1 MGNEVSGTVH
11 GPVVQA
17 GQLHGD
23 VHFHYQA
30 PPARPPARVPRQV
43 PAGTAS
49 FENRTAELAE
59 LDGWLTPDVP
69 GAPNGLGAPNGPDA
83 PDVPDVPDVPDGPDA
98 SDRPDAPDGLGG
110 PGGRNGA
117 VAPGGPDGSGGPAG
131 AGSPRI
137 ALLSGLPGVGKRA
150 TVRRWVERARDRF
163 PGGQLYVDF
172 ARLRREGA
180 AGGDVSEGLRHCLR
194 SIGVAEEYL
203 SGDLAELTAHYR
215 SHSAERRVVVVLD
228 EVSEPAQVRAL
239 IPKAPGSVV
248 LATSRDRL
256 GELVWDGA
264 RLLPVE
270 PLSADSGRRLL
281 ARLCGED
288 RVRAEPEAA
297 ARLVEWCGGL
307 PVALYVVAARLA
319 VHRRLTLSALAA
331 ELADENRRLAGLSM
345 TGERGMGGPRMGG
358 PRMGDSRPGE
368 EHTVSAV
375 FTVAYRDLPQD
386 VARLYRLLGAC
397 PGRSFDTGGAAAVGG
412 LPASAVTPLLD
423 ALERASLLDVGEDG
437 RYRLHDL
444 VRLHAR
450 DLAGAEEREAA
461 LARAMEYQL
470 TGAAFADRAIM
481 GWRLRI
487 ADHEERMRRAGPD
500 PFDRNRSGGEGDGR
514 EAALAWLEAERA
526 DALAVLRA
534 AAAHGGMDR
543 QTWQLAEALT
553 ALYLH
558 HRHLADWIE
567 SGELGAE
574 AAARDGQ
581 PAAEARLRAVLSR
594 PLMDLGEFE
603 RARQQL
609 DTAILR
615 ADEAAAATP
624 EDRRLTLLRGSV
636 QEFSGRYWDRFDPSR
651 AAEAY
656 AAARALSAEAGEERG
671 VAIALYF
678 LGCSQSATGRHEEG
692 LATLRD
698 ADERLRG
705 LGDVRM
711 AARAQ
716 AAIGVAYEALGRTAE
731 AVEALEE
738 AARALRDRNATHYE
752 AQALETLAD
761 IAARTG
767 DTASLR
773 RHLRRAVEIHESGG
787 SPRAP
792 ELRARLEAAE
802 TNTS

>member
-49 FENRTAELAE
+49 FVNRTAELAE

-69 GAPNGLGAPNGPDA
+69 DA
-83 PDVPDVPDVPDGPDA
+83 
-98 SDRPDAPDGLGG
+98 PDAPDGLGAPSG
-110 PGGRNGA
+110 LGEPDGRNGA
-117 VAPGGPDGSGGPAG
+117 GAPGGPDGSGGPGG

-239 IPKAPGSVV
+239 IPNAPGSVV

-345 TGERGMGGPRMGG
+345 TGERGMGGPRMG
-358 PRMGDSRPGE
+358 DSRPGE

-450 DLAGAEEREAA
+450 DLAGGEEREAA

-481 GWRLRI
+481 GRRLRI

-581 PAAEARLRAVLSR
+581 PAAEARLRALLSR

-609 DTAILR
+609 DIAILR
-615 ADEAAAATP
+615 SDEAAAATP

>member
-1 MGNEVSGTVH
+1 MANEVSGTVH

-17 GQLHGD
+17 GQLHGG
-23 VHFHYQA
+23 VHYHYQA
-30 PPARPPARVPRQV
+30 PPAPPPVRVPRQV

-49 FENRTAELAE
+49 FENRTAELTE
-59 LDGWLTPDVP
+59 LDGWLTPD
-69 GAPNGLGAPNGPDA
+69 
-83 PDVPDVPDVPDGPDA
+83 
-98 SDRPDAPDGLGG
+98 G
-110 PGGRNGA
+110 PGD
-117 VAPGGPDGSGGPAG
+117 PGSAEGVGSAEDV
-131 AGSPRI
+131 GSPRI

-150 TVRRWVERARDRF
+150 TVRRWVERTRDRF
-163 PGGQLYVDF
+163 PGGHLYVDF

-203 SGDLAELTAHYR
+203 SGDLVELTAHYR
-215 SHSAERRVVVVLD
+215 SHSADRRIVVVLD
-228 EVSEPAQVRAL
+228 GVSQPAQVRAL
-239 IPKAPGSVV
+239 IPNAPGSVV

-264 RLLPVE
+264 RLMPVE

-297 ARLVEWCGGL
+297 ARVVEWCGGL
-307 PVALYVVAARLA
+307 PVALYVIAARLA

-331 ELADENRRLAGLSM
+331 ELADENRRLAGLS
-345 TGERGMGGPRMGG
+345 GLRVGDS
-358 PRMGDSRPGE
+358 RMGDSRMGDSRTGDSRMGDSHIGE

-375 FTVAYRDLPQD
+375 FTVAYRDLPRD
-386 VARLYRLLGAC
+386 AARLYRLLGAS

-412 LPASAVTPLLD
+412 LSASAAAPLLG

-437 RYRLHDL
+437 RYRFHDL

-450 DLAGAEEREAA
+450 DLADADERDAA
-461 LARAMEYQL
+461 LARAMEYHL

-481 GWRLRI
+481 GRRLRI
-487 ADHEERMRRAGPD
+487 ADHEERMRRAAPD
-500 PFDRNRSGGEGDGR
+500 PFGQAGGGGKQ
-514 EAALAWLEAERA
+514 AALAWLEAERA

-558 HRHLADWIE
+558 HRHLAEWIE

-581 PAAEARLRAVLSR
+581 PAAEARLRALLSR

-603 RARQQL
+603 RARQEL
-609 DTAILR
+609 ETAVLR
-615 ADEAAAATP
+615 ADEAAAAAP
-624 EDRRLTLLRGSV
+624 EDRRLILLRGSV
-636 QEFSGRYWDRFDPSR
+636 REFSGRYWDRLDPAR

-656 AAARALSAEAGEERG
+656 DSARALSAEAGDERG
-671 VAIALYF
+671 AAIALYF
-678 LGCSQSATGRHEEG
+678 MGCSQSATGRHEDG

-698 ADERLRG
+698 GHERLRG

-716 AAIGVAYEALGRTAE
+716 AAIGAAYEALGHTAE
-731 AVEALEE
+731 AVQALAE
-738 AARALRDRNATHYE
+738 AARALRAQEATHYE

-761 IAARTG
+761 IAERAG
-767 DTASLR
+767 DTDALR
-773 RHLRRAVEIHESGG
+773 RHLRRAVEIHEAGG

-802 TNTS
+802 GSEG

>member
-1 MGNEVSGTVH
+1 MHGGVH
-11 GPVVQA
+11 Y
-17 GQLHGD
+17 H
-23 VHFHYQA
+23 QA
-30 PPARPPARVPRQV
+30 PPAPPPARVPRQV

-59 LDGWLTPDVP
+59 LDDWLTP
-69 GAPNGLGAPNGPDA
+69 
-83 PDVPDVPDVPDGPDA
+83 
-98 SDRPDAPDGLGG
+98 GG
-110 PGGRNGA
+110 PGG
-117 VAPGGPDGSGGPAG
+117 PGDPESV
-131 AGSPRI
+131 GSPRI

-180 AGGDVSEGLRHCLR
+180 VGGDVSEGLRHCLR

-215 SHSAERRVVVVLD
+215 SHSADRRIVVVLD
-228 EVSEPAQVRAL
+228 EVSQPAQVRAL
-239 IPKAPGSVV
+239 IPNAPGSVV

-256 GELVWDGA
+256 GELMWDGA
-264 RLLPVE
+264 RLMPME
-270 PLSADSGRRLL
+270 PLSTDSGRRLL

-307 PVALYVVAARLA
+307 PVALYVIAARLA
-319 VHRRLTLSALAA
+319 VHRRLTLSALAG
-331 ELADENRRLAGLSM
+331 ELADENRRLAGLSP
-345 TGERGMGGPRMGG
+345 GAGSPGMGSPGIGG
-358 PRMGDSRPGE
+358 PDSNIGE

-386 VARLYRLLGAC
+386 AARLYRLLGAA

-412 LPASAVTPLLD
+412 LSASATAPLLG

-437 RYRLHDL
+437 RYRFHDL

-450 DLAGAEEREAA
+450 DLADADERAAA
-461 LARAMEYQL
+461 LVRAMEYHL

-481 GWRLRI
+481 GRRLRI
-487 ADHEERMRRAGPD
+487 ADHEERMRQADPD
-500 PFDRNRSGGEGDGR
+500 PFGQAQGGGKQ
-514 EAALAWLEAERA
+514 AALAWLEAERA

-558 HRHLADWIE
+558 HRHLAEWIE

-574 AAARDGQ
+574 AAARDGH
-581 PAAEARLRAVLSR
+581 PAAEARLRALLSR

-603 RARQQL
+603 RAGREL
-609 DTAILR
+609 ETAVQR
-615 ADEAAAATP
+615 ADEAAAAAP
-624 EDRRLTLLRGSV
+624 QDRRLTLLRGSV
-636 QEFSGRYWDRFDPSR
+636 REFSGRYWDRSDPAR
-651 AAEAY
+651 AADAY
-656 AAARALSAEAGEERG
+656 DSARALSAEAGDERG

-678 LGCSQSATGRHEEG
+678 MGCSQSATGLQEDG

-698 ADERLRG
+698 GYERLRA
-705 LGDVRM
+705 LGDARM
-711 AARAQ
+711 TARAQ
-716 AAIGVAYEALGRTAE
+716 AAIGTAYEALGRTAE
-731 AVEALEE
+731 AVRALTE
-738 AARALRDRNATHYE
+738 AARALRAEGATHYE

-761 IAARTG
+761 IAERTG
-767 DTASLR
+767 DAEALR
-773 RHLRRAVEIHESGG
+773 RQLSRAVEIHEAGG

-802 TNTS
+802 QSAG

>member
-1 MGNEVSGTVH
+1 M
-11 GPVVQA
+11 
-17 GQLHGD
+17 
-23 VHFHYQA
+23 
-30 PPARPPARVPRQV
+30 
-43 PAGTAS
+43 
-49 FENRTAELAE
+49 
-59 LDGWLTPDVP
+59 
-69 GAPNGLGAPNGPDA
+69 
-83 PDVPDVPDVPDGPDA
+83 
-98 SDRPDAPDGLGG
+98 
-110 PGGRNGA
+110 
-117 VAPGGPDGSGGPAG
+117 
-131 AGSPRI
+131 
-137 ALLSGLPGVGKRA
+137 
-150 TVRRWVERARDRF
+150 
-163 PGGQLYVDF
+163 DF

-239 IPKAPGSVV
+239 IPNAPGSVV

-345 TGERGMGGPRMGG
+345 TGERSMGDSRTDEPRVADSRIGDSRVADSRMGG
-358 PRMGDSRPGE
+358 SRMGGSRPGE

-412 LPASAVTPLLD
+412 LPASAATPLLD

-450 DLAGAEEREAA
+450 DLASGEEREAA

-481 GWRLRI
+481 GRRLRI

-500 PFDRNRSGGEGDGR
+500 PFDRSQSGGEGDGRGGDVRGGDGEGR

-534 AAAHGGMDR
+534 AAVHGGMDR

-558 HRHLADWIE
+558 HRHLADWVE

-581 PAAEARLRAVLSR
+581 PAAEARLRALLSR

-656 AAARALSAEAGEERG
+656 AAARALSAEAGDERG

-698 ADERLRG
+698 AYERLRG
-705 LGDVRM
+705 LGDARM

-716 AAIGVAYEALGRTAE
+716 AAIGVVYEALGRTAE

-738 AARALRDRNATHYE
+738 AARALRARNATHYE

-792 ELRARLEAAE
+792 QLRARLEAAE

>member
-17 GQLHGD
+17 GRLHGG
-23 VHFHYQA
+23 VHFHYQT
-30 PPARPPARVPRQV
+30 PPAPPPARVPRQV

-49 FENRTAELAE
+49 FENRTTELAE
-59 LDGWLTPDVP
+59 LDDWLTP
-69 GAPNGLGAPNGPDA
+69 GGQ
-83 PDVPDVPDVPDGPDA
+83 
-98 SDRPDAPDGLGG
+98 GG
-110 PGGRNGA
+110 PGG
-117 VAPGGPDGSGGPAG
+117 PEG

-150 TVRRWVERARDRF
+150 TVRRWVERTRDRF
-163 PGGQLYVDF
+163 PGGHLYVDF

-215 SHSAERRVVVVLD
+215 SHSADRRIVVVLD
-228 EVSEPAQVRAL
+228 EVSQPAQVRAL
-239 IPKAPGSVV
+239 IPNAPGSVV

-256 GELVWDGA
+256 GELMWDGA
-264 RLLPVE
+264 RLMPVE

-319 VHRRLTLSALAA
+319 VHRRLTLSALAG
-331 ELADENRRLAGLSM
+331 ELADENRRLAGLSPGARR
-345 TGERGMGGPRMGG
+345 GEARMDE
-358 PRMGDSRPGE
+358 PQHRSEPHRSDSLIGE

-386 VARLYRLLGAC
+386 AARLYRLLGAS

-412 LPASAVTPLLD
+412 LPASAAAPLLG

-437 RYRLHDL
+437 RYRFHDL

-450 DLAGAEEREAA
+450 DLADADEREAA
-461 LARAMEYQL
+461 LARAMEYHL

-481 GWRLRI
+481 GRRLRI
-487 ADHEERMRRAGPD
+487 ADHRERMRRAGPD
-500 PFDRNRSGGEGDGR
+500 PFEQAQGGAKQ
-514 EAALAWLEAERA
+514 AALAWLEAERA

-534 AAAHGGMDR
+534 AAAHGGLDR

-558 HRHLADWIE
+558 HRHLAEWIE
-567 SGELGAE
+567 SGELGAA

-581 PAAEARLRAVLSR
+581 PAAEARLRALLSR

-603 RARQQL
+603 RAGQEL
-609 DTAILR
+609 ETAVLR
-615 ADEAAAATP
+615 ADGAAAAAP
-624 EDRRLTLLRGSV
+624 EDRRLILLRGSV
-636 QEFSGRYWDRFDPSR
+636 REFSGRYWDRFDPAR

-656 AAARALSAEAGEERG
+656 DSARALSAEAGDDRG

-678 LGCSQSATGRHEEG
+678 MGCSQSATGRHEDG

-698 ADERLRG
+698 GYELLRG

-716 AAIGVAYEALGRTAE
+716 AAIGDTYEALGRTAE

-738 AARALRDRNATHYE
+738 AARALRAQEATHYE
-752 AQALETLAD
+752 AQALETLAG
-761 IAARTG
+761 IAERAG
-767 DTASLR
+767 DTESLR
-773 RHLRRAVEIHESGG
+773 RHLHRAVEIHEAGG

-802 TNTS
+802 GSEG